1 MEVGERRTEI
11 VMEREIIQKLSC
23 RWGCG
28 VFLPVM
34 DESHSFKG
42 EESSNSCLPH
52 ISAGLT
58 SSRMPGC

>member
-34 DESHSFKG
+34 DESLVKTGVSKERNHQI
-42 EESSNSCLPH
+42 PAH
-52 ISAGLT
+52 RISQQV
-58 SSRMPGC
+58 